1 MYVAVVHKISDP
13 EKFWS
18 LGGFPETIAVR
29 ASFQDPT
36 GTKAV
41 CLFEARSVNAV
52 QDVLEGAA
60 GAISDNEYFEVAT
73 EKAMGLP
80 G

>member
-18 LGGFPETIAVR
+18 LGGFPDGISVK
-29 ASFQDPT
+29 ASYQDPT

-41 CLFEARSVNAV
+41 CLFEASSVAALR
-52 QDVLEGAA
+52 DVLDGATSA
-60 GAISDNEYFEVAT
+60 VSDNDYFEVAPD
-73 EKAMGLP
+73 KALGLP
-80 G
+80 A

>member
-1 MYVAVVHKISDP
+1 MYVVVQHKINDP

-18 LGGFPETIAVR
+18 LGGFPEPIKVR
-29 ASFQDPT
+29 ASYQDQT

-41 CLFEARSVNAV
+41 CLFESPSLDSLR
-52 QDVLEGAA
+52 DVLEGATS
-60 GAISDNEYFEVAT
+60 AISHNEYFEVAT

-80 G
+80 A

>member
-1 MYVAVVHKISDP
+1 MYVAVVHNISDP

-18 LGGFPETIAVR
+18 LEGFPETITPR
-29 ASFQDPT
+29 AALPDPT

-41 CLFEARSVNAV
+41 CLFEASSVGTV
-52 QDVLEGAA
+52 RDYLEGAV
-60 GAISDNEYFEVAT
+60 GAVSDNEYFEVAT
-73 EKAMGLP
+73 DKAMGLP